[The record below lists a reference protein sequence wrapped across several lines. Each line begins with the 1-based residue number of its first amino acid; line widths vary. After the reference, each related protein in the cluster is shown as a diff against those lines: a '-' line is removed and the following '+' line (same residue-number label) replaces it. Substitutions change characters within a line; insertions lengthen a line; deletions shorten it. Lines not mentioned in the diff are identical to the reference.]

1 MGLKVITEP
10 TEEPVDLEETKLWIR
25 YTQSLQ
31 DDVITALIT
40 AARRYVESWTNR
52 TLVTT
57 TYEYYVEDFARCSP
71 QEIQIPKS
79 TINSITSITY
89 VDSNGDT
96 QTLAASVYGFD
107 NVSPINTVFLL
118 PEQSWPDV
126 QVQPNAVKI
135 TFPAGYGLAAAVP
148 EDIKTAIKMMVGLMY
163 EHREA
168 MQEAQLKENPAI
180 MALLNLSADYRF

>member
-10 TEEPVDLEETKLWIR
+10 ATEPITLTEAKLWIR

-31 DDVITALIT
+31 NDVVTALIT

-79 TINSITSITY
+79 TINS
-89 VDSNGDT
+89 
-96 QTLAASVYGFD
+96 
-107 NVSPINTVFLL
+107 
-118 PEQSWPDV
+118 
-126 QVQPNAVKI
+126 
-135 TFPAGYGLAAAVP
+135 
-148 EDIKTAIKMMVGLMY
+148 
-163 EHREA
+163 
-168 MQEAQLKENPAI
+168 
-180 MALLNLSADYRF
+180 